1 MLSVSAPGSPLGERK
16 PHFFIEPHLLRLF
29 FMNKTGRPGR
39 RIGGEL
45 YNKREHPER
54 YQRDPEGGLS
64 GIQGVYRSVP
74 GRLYPPLFLL
84 QHAGTVREDVNRNT
98 ISEKVKFLLTIYEAA
113 DDYTDSSALA
123 LLETQ
128 QAVLDL
134 FRSPAL
140 KVRDRWIRIRTEAGG
155 REFNAAHLTL
165 EAEYFDLRKSPED
178 TEDMMQ
184 EVEMKIKKEE

>member
-1 MLSVSAPGSPLGERK
+1 MNYITRGNILSAIKE
-16 PHFFIEPHLLRLF
+16 ILR
-29 FMNKTGRPGR
+29 
-39 RIGGEL
+39 EA
-45 YNKREHPER
+45 YPE
-54 YQRDPEGGLS
+54 YKVYIDLCPEGFT
-64 GIQGVYRSVP
+64 RP
-74 GRLYPPLFLL
+74 CFLL